1 MYDVC
6 RTDVLFQQ
14 GLMTSQPAWVPMF
27 SPVGFH
33 KTEIPPQLYRILL
46 PEYQRAVPGMVQEE
60 CIQAVINC
68 QEVQDMGQESRVRNR
83 RRTFM
88 IKLR

>member
-1 MYDVC
+1 MQC
-6 RTDVLFQQ
+6 RVDVLFQQ
-14 GLMTSQPAWVPMF
+14 GLISSQPAWVPMF
-27 SPVGFH
+27 TSVGFH
-33 KTEIPPQLYRILL
+33 KSDIPSQVSRILL
-46 PEYQRAVPGMVQEE
+46 AEYERALPGMVQEE

-88 IKLR
+88 IQLR